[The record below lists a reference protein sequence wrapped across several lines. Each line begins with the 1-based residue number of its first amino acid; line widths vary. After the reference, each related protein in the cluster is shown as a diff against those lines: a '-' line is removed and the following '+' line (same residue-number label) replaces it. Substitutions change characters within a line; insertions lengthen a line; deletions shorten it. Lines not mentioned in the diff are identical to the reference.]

1 MRAALTLLCC
11 LWLGSAW
18 LTAAETTPNHPLFE
32 EARRVLRELES
43 KALPAPNPDQET
55 ELDLLHAMAQGNQAV
70 DLAFYNRLHLDE
82 VTDRLLPALNDPF
95 ASTNVGGSQ
104 AVTMLFLMRGHK
116 LCKEGKVA
124 EGQAWLLK
132 AHRMARRPQADG
144 NLLHLLTAIS
154 LEHIALAAD
163 GAYIGAWP
171 ESDRRAYV
179 RSLETL
185 PPMAGLRVAVL
196 QDDLSL
202 NEPTRF
208 RTLLPKL
215 KPLPPA
221 ERRKK
226 LLEIFPAVQNFDEEF
241 QRYYEG
247 LIDNVTPEDWDPLL
261 QNIAG
266 QLEPLNAE
274 KLRAFIAHVAD
285 AQAFA
290 KDPTKAPNGP
300 KTQMQKAEA
309 FYLAL
314 LGAPIQRVATYR
326 LDLDL
331 KIQLLKVALQRGAA
345 FDASDLVGMAAVS
358 DGPLK
363 LGVAEEGKRR
373 AIVAGEYKRYFMS
386 LERTR

>member
-1 MRAALTLLCC
+1 MRATLTLLCC
-11 LWLGSAW
+11 LWFGSAW
-18 LTAAETTPNHPLFE
+18 LTAAEATPNHPLFE
-32 EARRVLRELES
+32 EARRVLRDLES
-43 KALPAPNPDQET
+43 KQLPAPNPDQET

-226 LLEIFPAVQNFDEEF
+226 LLETFPAVQDFDEEF
-241 QRYYEG
+241 QRCYEG
-247 LIDNVTPEDWDPLL
+247 LIDNVTSEEWDPLL

-274 KLRAFIAHVAD
+274 KLRAFKARVMAAKD
-285 AQAFA
+285 FA
-290 KDPTKAPNGP
+290 KDPATR
-300 KTQMQKAEA
+300 AEA

-314 LGAPIQRVATYR
+314 LGAPIERTAAVR

-345 FDASDLVGMAAVS
+345 FDAGDLAGLASVA

-363 LGVAEEGKRR
+363 LGVTEDGKRR
-373 AIVAGEYKRYFMS
+373 AILAGERGHYFMS
-386 LERTR
+386 LERKR